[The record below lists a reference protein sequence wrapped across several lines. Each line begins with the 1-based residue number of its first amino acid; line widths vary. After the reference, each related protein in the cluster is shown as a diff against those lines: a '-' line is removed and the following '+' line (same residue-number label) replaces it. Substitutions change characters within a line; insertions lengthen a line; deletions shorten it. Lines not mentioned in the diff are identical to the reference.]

1 MFRKYE
7 VASTTN
13 RATRKIERFF
23 VTDAKDDKELSERP
37 HAAEFPISE
46 MHYEEMQRQRAQ
58 DYCDYLNKLVEAAES
73 AYNNNQ
79 LVNILK
85 AT

>member
-1 MFRKYE
+1 MFRKYGIC
-7 VASTTN
+7 TT
-13 RATRKIERFF
+13 RQEGKITRYFIS
-23 VTDAKDDKELSERP
+23 DALNDAEIDERP
-37 HAAEFPISE
+37 MIATFPISQA
-46 MHYEEMQRQRAQ
+46 YPSDMQKARAY

-85 AT
+85 A